1 LIFNLGG
8 DDCLAK
14 LTTSIEIEA
23 SPEKVFTFLTDL
35 KNWNDASKGT
45 SEVEKTSEGP
55 VGVGT
60 TMHFVGMAGGTQTEF
75 DMEVTEFVKNK
86 KIAFRTIGGS
96 KVKMTA
102 SYTYE
107 PTAKGTKMTYNM
119 DYELPYSILGKLLD
133 KVKVSKD
140 MLKNQNK
147 TLENIKK
154 AIEA

>member
-1 LIFNLGG
+1 
-8 DDCLAK
+8 LAK

-23 SPEKVFTFLTDL
+23 PPEKVFNFLRDM
-35 KNWNDASKGT
+35 KHWNDASKGT
-45 SEVEKTSEGP
+45 AEVEVTSEGP
-55 VGVGT
+55 IGVGT
-60 TMHFVGMAGGTQTEF
+60 RMHFVGAAGGTQAEF
-75 DMEVTEFVKNK
+75 DMEVTEFVTNK

-107 PTAKGTKMTYNM
+107 PTAKGTKMTYDM
-119 DYELPYSILGKLLD
+119 DYELPYLILGKLLD

-140 MLKNQNK
+140 MLKNQNT